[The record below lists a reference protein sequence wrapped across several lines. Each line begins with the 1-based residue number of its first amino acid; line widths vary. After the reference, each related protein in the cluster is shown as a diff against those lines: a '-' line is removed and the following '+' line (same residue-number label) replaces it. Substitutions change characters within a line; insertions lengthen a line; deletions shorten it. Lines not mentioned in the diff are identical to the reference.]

1 MKKWKWH
8 KPQLQAY
15 IDAYGRIYGPAIFY
29 AMKRHAAQARWGS

>member
-15 IDAYGRIYGPAIFY
+15 IDAYGPIKGPAIFK
-29 AMKRHAAQARWGS
+29 ALKQHAARARRG